1 MEEHIKQDCLCHS
14 VLDGGT
20 HQTILFVSQ
29 YVRWRNTSNK
39 IVCVTVMFYKIM
51 LVEMI
56 VIFGG
61 LRPPKPG
68 LFAIH
73 N

>member
-14 VLDGGT
+14 VLDGGM
-20 HQTILFVSQ
+20 
-29 YVRWRNTSNK
+29 TSNK

-68 LFAIH
+68 LFAMH